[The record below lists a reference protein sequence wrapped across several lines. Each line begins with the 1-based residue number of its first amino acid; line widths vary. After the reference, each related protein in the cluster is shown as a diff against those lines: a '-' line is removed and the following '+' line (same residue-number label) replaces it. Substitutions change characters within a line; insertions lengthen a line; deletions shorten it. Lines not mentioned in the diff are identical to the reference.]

1 MPSADIRWKQRFAN
15 YSKALEKLSQFIA
28 RGQLNEFE
36 EQGLIQCFEYNYEL
50 AWNVLKDFYEAQ
62 GEFNIQ
68 GSKDA
73 FRLAFNRGL
82 IKNGDIW
89 LQMVKSRALTSHTY
103 NEDTAKEIAK
113 AVTENYY
120 KEFLYLKEKLDAISN
135 GA

>member
-1 MPSADIRWKQRFAN
+1 MPSADIRWIQRFSN

-28 RGQLNEFE
+28 KGQLNEFE

-73 FRLAFNRGL
+73 FRLAFNRG
-82 IKNGDIW
+82 IIINGDIW
-89 LQMVKSRALTSHTY
+89 MQMVKSRSLTSHTY

-113 AVTENYY
+113 TIVDSYY
-120 KEFLYLKEKLDAISN
+120 KEFVYLKERLNAILGDN
-135 GA
+135 